1 VIRVEPLQKSQRFYS
16 PQVSSS
22 LKLRRRYRKL
32 LLKSVISSLIVF
44 AICMPVGLNTTGNHL
59 STDEIFNQILTNQYA
74 TAQGGHS
81 YSSSGNSQQF
91 KMQGVVTN
99 ATQDI
104 VLLDSSAPTS
114 VSINAPAGW
123 TGDTLSGTMEHIS
136 TRIGHVENGFLD
148 TYHGEHFIV
157 PGSTQSSYTVYV
169 PDYWTLIEKGE
180 ATIHPHYGRLYFLN
194 YVTGHTGRDGTM
206 GWEFVADF
214 GTSNPISPDMEL
226 YLSQSVHM
234 PWREVYSA
242 EISFS
247 HFVRIE
253 STMSNRFYLFIRLGD
268 YETKIPVFQSGYTT
282 EEWIEYTLEVP
293 ASAFEN
299 VNVPGSLDLDIGIGT
314 DYSGS
319 PPATVLNRVLVDNV
333 DIVFEA
339 RPFPEQIGLSAN
351 QTVITGTTVGSD
363 SPYVQDV
370 SYRDCYDHPT
380 TGIASSPLD
389 VGVKGTASDWTDANK
404 YQVGFQF
411 QPNIPRGAVIT
422 SARLEIEAQSAVGGG
437 DNGLRVYVAQHDS
450 VTIFS
455 AGLPH
460 LESRYSWSETSID
473 WILDQ
478 WITSNRY
485 RSPDLSSLIQGVV
498 ARSGWSSGNYI
509 GLMLDYMYSNS
520 YNDYNRIKGTVSF
533 GGADLARLVVE
544 FMVPESEDTISL
556 FNYKKTM
563 TIDHT
568 KVSSDL
574 QDFPVLIDIF
584 DSDLKTKSQTDGDDI
599 RFRIGFEQL
608 DHQIELYDPN
618 YNSTHAH
625 LVAWVR
631 VPQLSS
637 SSDTILNM
645 FYGAPDVGNVENPT
659 GVWKNRYESIWHMSQ
674 PTGTGAYVLD
684 SSSQYHDATPT
695 GALFIDSGKIDGARY
710 LQNSG
715 SSYISVENAQGIL
728 NGWSDWQF
736 SLWMYPDFDSDSE
749 WQAGSSEPDVFYK
762 GSSMTLARVY
772 TYGGSDGTFQID
784 THFAGAGTSYM
795 TVTIRNKV
803 WNYVVFKYES
813 SGNGRLRAYSFV
825 SGSLLDSYDELIGT
839 GDKLVNDA
847 SSFLLGTPNPDT
859 SFCGGMDEVRMIE
872 GGYTSLAWIET
883 EYANQY
889 DPASF
894 YSLSN
899 EQTIEFGST
908 AGLQF
913 TTTAPSIVKILPR
926 LCLNATY
933 TGSTLDTDFQPG
945 TSFSVSNNTDVT
957 WIANV
962 LVSPPPSVS
971 QLNLTLDNP
980 STWTLTNVT
989 DSIGRNRL
997 SEVTT
1002 TSTQTMVSSSVLDV
1016 WGMWNFRFSSTNE
1029 ASALECGVNAEV
1041 YDTTASYQTGDL
1053 AKFRGAAT
1061 LIPGSAMRL
1070 HLIDPSGQMF
1080 YSDDNVTQDGS
1091 GQFEWT
1097 GISITDAWPNGLWE
1111 VQVDFNDTADSSPIR
1126 VGRYSRFFSVRH
1138 ASSLELLSP
1147 SDAVGDGVS
1156 VRKAGDLLTVEVQLT
1171 DTVTAQNKT
1180 GSTVTMNWTIS
1191 GMETMVQLEDYGT
1204 GIYGKTV
1211 NTSDLGQPGNWRI
1224 NIQSNHPYLINSTTY
1239 FDLQLSHPTM
1249 LTYSTPPATPYG
1261 DDFSVLVT
1269 LKDAITGVRYSGANF
1284 NSNGS
1289 IVGVSDYNNG
1299 TYLIEIDSTGL
1310 SVGVYAFQ
1318 IQATPTQNFVLSS
1331 SVQVVFNYR
1340 EIVTDL
1346 VQIGVS
1352 PVSVPWGQNTNI
1364 TLEWQDIDHGDSGIS
1379 GGLLSGDGT
1388 FLYTDNLDGTYS
1400 VEIDVDSLGIG
1411 VYLFNFTITDTNHQT
1426 GYIKVTVSVIP
1437 HRTLVVASCPSSVP
1451 LGANASVT
1459 LTLFDLDL
1467 GNAAINGNLSSVLV
1481 EWTGGSSIYGSLL
1494 FTIQTQNWTL
1504 GTYMIHITVRTT
1516 SSPRY
1521 YQYAETVIVLDIRK
1535 LSTSL
1540 TWDVLGVIPI
1550 GDDFEITTHV
1560 TVNDSTSIYHG
1571 ATVNN
1576 LLQSQFTIRAQNGT
1590 IYNINSFD
1598 FTGSGTYVLTLSYSL
1613 FTNGTYGIRIYLTFG
1628 LAENYSG
1635 TQTPLIIFE
1644 YAAARSDLSSPDY
1657 PLMTISFSTNAIVT
1671 VEFVDI
1677 DRGLGIDTAIIY
1689 VTGADKLSQLLITS
1703 GRYRIILNTSTWTIG
1718 SYSVS
1723 FTASAP
1729 NYENQTI
1736 SINIE
1741 IRQIRTFATATVSL
1755 LEIPVGDS
1763 KSFYVDYRDMD
1774 HDVPIVTLSHS
1785 CNWTL
1790 IHYDIVWTGT
1800 RYQIT
1805 IHTFDSDA
1813 LGTYVLIFDFSTGAE
1828 YENASLAVS
1837 IVIRTIFTELRFLA
1851 PVEDV
1856 TSSSN
1861 ISISVY
1867 YGDRDHSTGIV
1878 SSFVECSIWNSTNP
1892 LLFFWFNGTASGIY
1906 EIRIDASQ
1914 FGSLGIQHLTIYFT
1928 WTGSIQKY
1936 ENKVLSVD
1944 VEITGEDTEL
1954 TLIESALPSP
1964 CLEYMI
1970 YTFLYSQASTGMG
1983 ITNDT
1988 GNVLINVDFTG
1999 LMIDL
2004 SQVDIWEVDNI
2015 GHPGE
2020 YSVGFNNSILGRTG
2034 LFVMRVFINWSEGVF
2049 PYYTNRVDLIS
2060 VRVLPRSALL
2070 TIIPPTSVP
2079 YGENVTFSFTYED
2092 TTGGSSNPVAY
2103 NAISMIISL
2112 NVPDFSFYYNAIDR
2126 LYTLSFN
2133 TSQLGEPLGLRTV
2146 ILDVTWSGLPFY
2158 TNTTGKFIALT
2169 LTARQT
2175 SLTYPTPP
2183 STPYGDLAS
2192 FTIVFLDVAG
2202 ATPQDVEGAIIRI
2215 YTGAIQIPVSYLNI
2229 AWQGSGRYRIEV
2241 NTSYFSQPGQYNLMV
2256 NASSSQFYY
2265 QYRLST
2271 RILTINLRETLLTVE
2286 PPRET
2291 PYDTPLILVLHYQ
2304 DLNTLNPIGNSTQLM
2319 TMFEILNG
2327 SNWVFTCV
2335 WRPSLEDYLI
2345 TVETYNQSLAIGTSY
2360 HLWLNFSTE
2369 SKAPFYNWQDI
2380 LVSFQL
2386 RERDT
2391 SIDLVS
2397 APLQTRYQDY
2407 ANFTILYKD
2416 ILLSS
2421 GISGGTINIFFG
2433 VTLLQP
2439 STDYLIT
2446 LIGSGTYRI
2455 SVDTSSL
2462 GSPGAKSLT
2471 ITANWTGGSPY
2482 YGNCQRTVNVQVIW
2496 RPSSVEILA
2505 PPQDTWFLENV
2516 TFDFA
2521 FTDLA
2526 TGEGVMIT
2534 MGAVSI
2540 YNNGA
2545 LLTTNQYTI
2554 IPIGLLFRVSM
2565 NSSVI
2570 SPNLV
2575 NKWNISVQV
2584 TWPGG
2589 APYYR
2594 DDSTTVYV
2602 TTIGRIGNVDLQQT
2616 NDTAFGDI
2624 MNITLIY
2631 TDQRSGTPIEGASI
2645 LLDCIES
2652 PGLVE
2657 GNDYWIII
2665 GSGIESGMYRI
2676 RVNTSSLGSL
2686 ALFTFEIDIIWNPSQ
2701 APYYKDIIELTAK
2714 GVVRAVQ
2721 TSLSSDIPT
2730 PSVVAFY
2737 EMISFI
2743 IEFKDIDHGTA
2754 INGAEGFITVMFQST
2769 GLEPSY
2775 WSVYAIAAGQY
2786 NITLNM
2792 TDSLTTGLQ
2801 TLVISINMSPY
2812 QEAETQA
2819 VFLLRN
2825 RIAGLSASLAPTN
2838 YAGYLAYVTIFL
2850 SDFDADDAPLTGA
2863 SLSLTWAD
2871 LYSYVDL
2878 GDGRYNITL
2887 YTSNLN
2893 FGSRIL
2899 TVQANLTHYTINPLN
2914 IKINLLAVPSELI
2927 VSWMGPGGDKEIFW
2941 GETLTIYASINDTL
2955 RNQIVSTAFIT
2966 FDWDGGTGSF
2976 MPTAMI
2982 GNYSAF
2988 LDTSL
2993 VGVADTIVVMIQ
3005 GSSPNYINASYLLIF
3020 RLLPRSMEVI
3030 PENSQYVYSV
3040 PWGGTV
3046 DIVVYLEDSLDG
3058 SKITDATI
3066 IAGWDYASGLSLAEI
3081 PGRPG
3086 FYQMSL
3092 SAGSASFGAYEI
3104 QIDASNENYGSS
3116 SAILILSVSEI
3127 RMVMWLDNNT
3137 VTYEYTPVY
3146 WSEIVRIGVYV
3157 LAPALNPSNPFSTG
3171 LTNLIVTWYSPEL
3184 GRNGTL
3190 VNGTLIGGPGYYYY
3204 DFNTSEGIA
3213 AVHTFK
3219 IRALPPTIDYT
3230 DAENSTAILV
3240 RNLVATI
3247 ISPGS
3252 PEFSWGWSGLINFTF
3267 YDSFHEIGVQ
3277 ADDASYSWA
3286 GGNGEV
3292 IYLGA
3297 GQYGIP
3303 IDTSVLRPGTYTVTI
3318 VCQKANYNDIRIV
3331 LRVHIAPVPTQVALN
3346 VSEVYR
3352 ITGSSTNLRVPYG
3365 DVLNISLLY
3374 NNMLF
3379 ASGIPYANYNNSYFS
3394 GPGFFEQPLVLID
3407 LGNGSYSFLFTTIPW
3422 NLDDIFSFHIKFMRE
3437 NYTTGTLTFE
3447 ITIIEIPTIV
3457 NVVGPSIISLNWGL
3471 NTTFWISY
3479 LDTWPGHISEGIE
3492 DAEVIIYNDSPQFA
3506 SIEYLG
3512 PDSER
3517 PGWYEFRIIASRVSG
3532 VAGLNITFN
3541 KTNYVSQSVT
3551 LSVSVSPSAEDIA
3564 LQNVMTYGG
3573 AFIIVI
3579 ILVTV
3584 VWIRILRVP
3593 KIIRLISSQIRAIRR
3608 GKIPKPAKGVQ
3619 SRRALVTS
3627 IFNDIYTPI
3636 GINRKAADI
3645 PSEPI
3650 IVEVPEV
3657 EELVIDLSILTGMTQ
3672 EELDDFKFEI
3682 SKMKMSQQTSFV
3694 REVIAQELTR
3704 VATLQGK
3711 SVEQVLQEVVEERK
3725 KRIGVEVTPAKIED
3739 YIPVEE
3745 APAMVE
3751 PVTEGIE
3758 FEDRLREFE
3767 LEEMSAELRKRGIPE
3782 HEIESFITQSKD
3794 LPKDVVQMLLQ
3805 SFQPRRKLEPSE
3817 EKIEHLTDD
3826 EIEDLRAE
3834 LVRRKVSEREIE
3846 TIIEQARKLPKELA
3860 LELYKEH
3867 EEPTKKKRKEKDE
3880 TLSGVEY
3887 YALREELEKKGVP
3900 EQEIEAIMETAKT
3913 APKKTVKEYLKSID
3927 KVQPPEIA
3935 DEVEFEDTLGE
3946 LEIEELR
3953 KQLEQR
3959 NLPQEEIEAILKQAK
3974 GLPSA
3979 LIEDLLRSID
3989 ADIES
3994 KKEE

>member
-1 VIRVEPLQKSQRFYS
+1 MNNP
-16 PQVSSS
+16 
-22 LKLRRRYRKL
+22 
-32 LLKSVISSLIVF
+32 
-44 AICMPVGLNTTGNHL
+44 
-59 STDEIFNQILTNQYA
+59 STDAIFNQIFTNQYA
-74 TAQGGHS
+74 TAQGGQP
-81 YSSSGNSQQF
+81 YSSSGESQQF
-91 KMQGVVTN
+91 KLQGAVTN
-99 ATQDI
+99 ETQDI
-104 VLLDSSAPTS
+104 VMLDPSAPTS
-114 VSINAPAGW
+114 VSIKAPAGW
-123 TGDTLSGTMEHIS
+123 TGDALSGTMEHIS
-136 TRIGHVENGFLD
+136 TRISQIENGRLD

-157 PGSTQSSYTVYV
+157 PGSTQSAYTVYV

-180 ATIHPHYGRLYFLN
+180 AVIHPHYGRLYFLN
-194 YVTGHTGRDGTM
+194 YVTGHTGRNGTM

-214 GTSNPISPDMEL
+214 GTSNPINPDMEL
-226 YLSQSVHM
+226 YLSQSVQM

-253 STMSNRFYLFIRLGD
+253 STMNNRFYLFIRLGE
-268 YETKIPVFQSGYTT
+268 YQTKIPVFQSGYTT
-282 EEWIEYTLEVP
+282 EEWIDYAVEVP
-293 ASAFEN
+293 ASVFEN
-299 VNVPGSLDLDIGIGT
+299 VNIPGSLDLDIGIGT

-351 QTVITGTTVGSD
+351 QTIITGAITGSD

-370 SYRDCYDHPT
+370 QYRDCYDHPT

-389 VGVKGTASDWTDANK
+389 VGVKGTAADWTDANK
-404 YQVGFQF
+404 YQVGLQF
-411 QPNIPRGAVIT
+411 QLNIPRGAVIT
-422 SARLEIEAQSAVGGG
+422 SAQLEIEAQSAVGGG
-437 DNGLRVYVAQHDS
+437 NNGLRVYVAQQDS
-450 VTIFS
+450 ITIFS

-460 LESRYSWSETSID
+460 LESRYSWSKTSID
-473 WILDQ
+473 WMLNQ
-478 WITSNRY
+478 WITNNRY
-485 RSPDLSSLIQGVV
+485 RSPDLSSLIQRVI
-498 ARSGWSSGNYI
+498 ARQGWSSGNYV
-509 GLMLDYMYSNS
+509 GLMLDYMFSDS
-520 YNDYNRIKGTVSF
+520 YNDYNRMKGATGYAGS
-533 GGADLARLVVE
+533 DLARLIIE
-544 FMVPESEDTISL
+544 YTIPESEDTISIFKYSKSL
-556 FNYKKTM
+556 

-568 KVSSDL
+568 KVSADL
-574 QDFPVLIDIF
+574 QDFPILINIT
-584 DSDLKTKSQTDGDDI
+584 DSDLKIKAQPDGDDI
-599 RFRIGFEQL
+599 RFKMGSEML
-608 DHQIELYDPN
+608 DQQIELYDPN
-618 YNSTHAH
+618 YNLTHAQ

-631 VPQLSS
+631 IPYLSS
-637 SSDTILNM
+637 SSDTILTM
-645 FYGAPDVGNVENPT
+645 LYGAPDVGNAENPS
-659 GVWKNRYESIWHMSQ
+659 GVWMDRYESIWHMSE
-674 PTGTGAYVLD
+674 PSGTGAYLLD
-684 SSSQYHDATPT
+684 SSSHDYDATPT
-695 GALFIDSGKIDGARY
+695 GALFLDSGKIDGARY

-715 SSYISVENAQGIL
+715 SSYISFDNGQGIL

-762 GSSMTLARVY
+762 GTSMTLARVY

-825 SGSLLDSYDELIGT
+825 GGSLLDSYDELIGT

-847 SSFLLGTPNPDT
+847 SSFVLGTPNPDT

-889 DPASF
+889 NPSSF

-899 EQTIEFGST
+899 EQTTEYSST
-908 AGLQF
+908 AELQF
-913 TTTAPSIVKILPR
+913 TTTALSVVQILPR

-962 LVSPPPSVS
+962 LVSPPPNVS

-1002 TSTQTMVSSSVLDV
+1002 TSTQTMVSSLVLDV

-1029 ASALECGVNAEV
+1029 ASALECGVNAGV

-1053 AKFRGAAT
+1053 AKFRGTAS

-1080 YSDDNVTQDGS
+1080 YSDDDATQDGS

-1097 GISITDAWPNGLWE
+1097 GISITDAWSNGLWE

-1126 VGRYSRFFSVRH
+1126 VGRYSRFFTIRH

-1147 SDAVGDGVS
+1147 SDAIEDGVS

-1171 DTVTAQNKT
+1171 DTVTSQNKT

-1191 GMETMVQLEDYGT
+1191 GMETIVQLEDYGT

-1239 FDLQLSHPTM
+1239 FDLQLSHPTL

-1289 IVGVSDYNNG
+1289 VVGVSDYNNG

-1340 EIVTDL
+1340 EIATDL

-1352 PVSVPWGQNTNI
+1352 PVSVPWGQNANI

-1411 VYLFNFTITDTNHQT
+1411 VYLFNFSITSTDHQT
-1426 GYIKVTVSVIP
+1426 GHITVTVSVLP

-1459 LTLFDLDL
+1459 LTLLDLDL
-1467 GNAAINGNLSSVLV
+1467 GNAVINGNLSSVLV

-1516 SSPRY
+1516 GAPRFY
-1521 YQYAETVIVLDIRK
+1521 RYAETVIVLDIRK

-1540 TWDVLGVIPI
+1540 TWDDLGVIPI
-1550 GDDFEITTHV
+1550 GDDFEITTHI

-1571 ATVNN
+1571 ATVNS

-1628 LAENYSG
+1628 IAENYSG

-1703 GRYRIILNTSTWTIG
+1703 GRYRIVLNTSTWTIG

-1774 HDVPIVTLSHS
+1774 HDVPIVTPSHN

-1800 RYQIT
+1800 RYQVT

-1813 LGTYVLIFDFSTGAE
+1813 LGTYVLIFNFSTGAE
-1828 YENASLAVS
+1828 YENASFAVS
-1837 IVIRTIFTELRFLA
+1837 IVIRTIFAELRFLA

-1906 EIRIDASQ
+1906 EIRIDAAQ

-1970 YTFLYSQASTGMG
+1970 YTFLYTQASTGMG

-1999 LMIDL
+1999 LMIDI

-2034 LFVMRVFINWSEGVF
+2034 LFVMRVFINWSESVF

-2092 TTGGSSNPVAY
+2092 TTGGSSNPVVY

-2158 TNTTGKFIALT
+2158 TNATGKFIALT

-2183 STPYGDLAS
+2183 STPYGDLAA
-2192 FTIVFLDVAG
+2192 FTIVFLDIAG
-2202 ATPQDVEGAIIRI
+2202 ATPQEVEGAIIRI
-2215 YTGAIQIPVSYLNI
+2215 YNGAIQIPVSYLNI

-2241 NTSYFSQPGQYNLMV
+2241 NTSYFSQPGQYNLLV

-2291 PYDTPLILVLHYQ
+2291 PYDTPLVLVLHYQ
-2304 DLNTLNPIGNSTQLM
+2304 DLNTLDPIGNSTQLM

-2327 SNWVFTCV
+2327 SNWIFTCV

-2345 TVETYNQSLAIGTSY
+2345 TVETYNQPLTIGTSY
-2360 HLWLNFSTE
+2360 LLWLNFSTE
-2369 SKAPFYNWQDI
+2369 NKAPFYNWQDI

-2416 ILLSS
+2416 ILSAS

-2446 LIGSGTYRI
+2446 VIGLGTYRI

-2462 GSPGAKSLT
+2462 GSPGIKSLT
-2471 ITANWTGGSPY
+2471 IIANWTGGTPY
-2482 YGNCQRTVNVQVIW
+2482 YGDCQRTVNVQVIW

-2505 PPQDTWFLENV
+2505 PPQDTWFLDNV

-2526 TGEGVMIT
+2526 TGARVMVT
-2534 MGAVSI
+2534 TGTVSI
-2540 YNNGA
+2540 YNNGM

-2554 IPIGLLFRVSM
+2554 SPIGLLFRVSM

-2570 SPNLV
+2570 SSNLV

-2594 DDSTTVYV
+2594 DDSTSVYV
-2602 TTIGRIGNVDLQQT
+2602 TTIGRVGNVDLQQI

-2624 MNITLIY
+2624 MNLTLVY
-2631 TDQRSGTPIEGASI
+2631 TDQRLGIPIEGASI
-2645 LLDCIES
+2645 VLDCIES

-2657 GNDYWIII
+2657 GNDYWIAV
-2665 GSGIESGMYRI
+2665 GSGIESGTYRI
-2676 RVNTSSLGSL
+2676 LVNTSSLGSL
-2686 ALFTFEIDIIWNPSQ
+2686 ALFTFVINVTWNPSQ
-2701 APYYKDIIELTAK
+2701 APYYRNILLLQAK

-2743 IEFKDIDHGTA
+2743 IEFRDIDHGTA

-2819 VFLLRN
+2819 VFLLRD

-2838 YAGYLAYVTIFL
+2838 YAGYLVYVTIFL
-2850 SDFDADDAPLTGA
+2850 SDFDADDAPLNGA
-2863 SLSLTWAD
+2863 ALSLTWAD

-2887 YTSNLN
+2887 YTSNLD
-2893 FGSRIL
+2893 FGSHIL
-2899 TVQANLTHYTINPLN
+2899 TVQANLLHYIISPLN
-2914 IKINLLAVPSELI
+2914 IKINLLAVPSELL
-2927 VSWMGPGGDKEIFW
+2927 VTWMGPGGNNEIFW
-2941 GETLTIYASINDTL
+2941 GETLTIYAAINDTL
-2955 RNQIVSTAFIT
+2955 RNQTVSTAFIT

-2976 MPTAMI
+2976 VPTAMM

-2993 VGVADTIVVMIQ
+2993 VGVADTIVVTIK
-3005 GSSPNYINASYLLIF
+3005 GTSPNYINASYLLIF
-3020 RLLPRSMEVI
+3020 RLLPRPMEVI

-3046 DIVVYLEDSLDG
+3046 DIVIYLEDSLDA
-3058 SKITDATI
+3058 SKISAATI
-3066 IAGWDYASGLSLAEI
+3066 TADWDYGSGLTLVEI

-3086 FYQMSL
+3086 FYQMTL
-3092 SAGSASFGAYEI
+3092 SAGSAGFGSYEI
-3104 QIDASNENYGSS
+3104 QIDASKENYGSS

-3127 RMVMWLDNNT
+3127 QMVMLLDNET
-3137 VTYEYTPVY
+3137 ITYEYTPVY

-3190 VNGTLIGGPGYYYY
+3190 VNGTLVGGPGYYYY

-3213 AVHTFK
+3213 AVHTFT
-3219 IRALPPTIDYT
+3219 IRAIPPSTDYT
-3230 DAENSTAILV
+3230 DAENSTSILV
-3240 RNLVATI
+3240 MNLVAAI

-3252 PEFSWGWSGLINFTF
+3252 PEFSWGWSGLINFTY
-3267 YDSFHEIGVQ
+3267 YDSYHAIGVE

-3286 GGNGEV
+3286 GGNGKAV
-3292 IYLGA
+3292 YLGA
-3297 GQYGIP
+3297 GEYGIP
-3303 IDTSVLRPGTYTVTI
+3303 IDTSVLRPGTYTITL
-3318 VCQKANYNDIRIV
+3318 VCQKSNYNNIRVV
-3331 LRVHIAPVPTQVALN
+3331 LRVHISPVPTEVILN
-3346 VSEVYR
+3346 ISEVYR
-3352 ITGSSTNLRVPYG
+3352 ISGTSNNLRIPYG
-3365 DVLNISLLY
+3365 DILNISLVY
-3374 NNMLF
+3374 NNLFF
-3379 ASGIPYANYNNSYFS
+3379 ASGIPYANFNNTFFS
-3394 GPGFFEQPLVLID
+3394 GPGFFEQPLVLTD

-3422 NLDDIFSFHIKFMRE
+3422 DINDIFSFHIQFMRD
-3437 NYTTGTLTFE
+3437 NYTVGILNFE
-3447 ITIIEIPTIV
+3447 IAIIEVPTIINID
-3457 NVVGPSIISLNWGL
+3457 GPSIISLNWGM

-3479 LDTWPGHISEGIE
+3479 LDAWPGHNGEGIE
-3492 DAEVIIYNDSPQFA
+3492 NAVITINYDSSQIA
-3506 SIEYLG
+3506 TIEYLG

-3517 PGWYEFRIIASRVSG
+3517 PGWYEFRITASRQSG
-3532 VAGLNITFN
+3532 VVGLTINFN
-3541 KTNYVSQSVT
+3541 KTYYISQEVT
-3551 LSVSVSPSAEDIA
+3551 LSVSISPSAEDIA
-3564 LQNVMTYGG
+3564 LQNVITYGS
-3573 AFIIVI
+3573 AFVIV
-3579 ILVTV
+3579 LLLGVV
-3584 VWIRILRVP
+3584 VWVRILRVP
-3593 KIIRLISSQIRAIRR
+3593 KIIRIISGQIRVIRK

-3619 SRRALVTS
+3619 SRRALVTD
-3627 IFNDIYTPI
+3627 IFNDLYAST
-3636 GINRKAADI
+3636 GIKRRVADI

-3650 IVEVPEV
+3650 IIEVPEI

-3694 REVIAQELTR
+3694 REVIGQELTR
-3704 VATLQGK
+3704 VATLQNK
-3711 SVEQVLQEVVEERK
+3711 SVEQVLQEVVLERK
-3725 KRIGVEVTPAKIED
+3725 KRIGSDVTPAKIED
-3739 YIPVEE
+3739 YIPAEE
-3745 APAMVE
+3745 MAAEVE
-3751 PVTEGIE
+3751 PPKEGIE

-3767 LEEMSAELRKRGIPE
+3767 LEEMAAELEKRGIPR
-3782 HEIESFITQSKD
+3782 HEIESFITQSRE

-3805 SFQPRRKLEPSE
+3805 SFQPRLKAEPTE
-3817 EKIEHLTDD
+3817 VKIEHITEA

-3834 LVRRKVSEREIE
+3834 LVRRKVSEREIDS
-3846 TIIEQARKLPKELA
+3846 ILNQARKLPRELA
-3860 LELYKEH
+3860 LELFKE
-3867 EEPTKKKRKEKDE
+3867 EDVPTKKKRKAKVE
-3880 TLSGVEY
+3880 TLSGAEY
-3887 YALREELEKKGVP
+3887 YAVRDELTSKGVP
-3900 EQEIEAIMETAKT
+3900 EEEIEAFMETAKT
-3913 APKKTVKEYLKSID
+3913 APKKVVMEYLRSLD
-3927 KVQPPEIA
+3927 KLPQLETEEEI
-3935 DEVEFEDTLGE
+3935 EFEDTLGE

-3953 KQLEQR
+3953 EQLEQR
-3959 NLPQEEIEAILKQAK
+3959 NLPPEEIEAILKQAK

-3979 LIEDLLRSID
+3979 LVEDLLKSID
-3989 ADIES
+3989 ADSEEE
-3994 KKEE
+3994 KE